1 MPTAPISG
9 GMLPKVRCAL
19 DAVQGGVNTAQ
30 IIDGRVEHAVLLEV
44 FTSTRA
50 WARSSAGG
58 RGHERYPAKVRR
70 RQQILEALAREIEL
84 NPASR
89 ITTARLAGVVGV
101 SEAALYRH
109 FPGKAAMYE
118 ALIEFAEEAVFGL
131 VKQILSADEPDSAHG
146 CRCEQIVHM
155 VLGFAEHNA
164 GITRV
169 LIGEALVGED
179 RALLER
185 VVQVLRAASRPRFG
199 HHHSRRRRC
208 ERHAA
213 QAGPRASRQPHRRVH
228 PRPDAPV
235 QRERAAPPPHR

>member
-1 MPTAPISG
+1 MSESRPI
-9 GMLPKVRCAL
+9 P
-19 DAVQGGVNTAQ
+19 
-30 IIDGRVEHAVLLEV
+30 
-44 FTSTRA
+44 
-50 WARSSAGG
+50 
-58 RGHERYPAKVRR
+58 R

-109 FPGKAAMYE
+109 FSGKAAMFE
-118 ALIEFAEEAVFGL
+118 ALIGFAEDAVFGL
-131 VKQILSADEPDSAHG
+131 VNRILSGDGESAQR
-146 CRCEQIVHM
+146 RCEQIVQV

-169 LIGEALVGED
+169 LIGESLVGED

-185 VVQVLRAASRPRFG
+185 VNRFFERLETQLRIAIRDAEGSSASPARP
-199 HHHSRRRRC
+199 RRRRR
-208 ERHAA
+208 EPHH
-213 QAGPRASRQPHRRVH
+213 RAH

-235 QRERAAPPPHR
+235 QRERTAPPPDRGPGPAVGDALHGSLRLTLRGDR

>member
-1 MPTAPISG
+1 MSDARPSG
-9 GMLPKVRCAL
+9 
-19 DAVQGGVNTAQ
+19 
-30 IIDGRVEHAVLLEV
+30 
-44 FTSTRA
+44 
-50 WARSSAGG
+50 
-58 RGHERYPAKVRR
+58 R
-70 RQQILEALAREIEL
+70 RQQILEALAHEIEL

-131 VKQILSADEPDSAHG
+131 VKRILSADGDSARR
-146 CRCEQIVHM
+146 RCEQIVHM
-155 VLGFAEHNA
+155 MLGFAEHNA

-185 VVQVLRAASRPRFG
+185 VSRFFERIETQVRIIIRDAEDASVTQRNRAAASANLIAAFILGRMHQFSTSG
-199 HHHSRRRRC
+199 LRRRPT
-208 ERHAA
+208 EDLD
-213 QAGPRASRQPHRRVH
+213 RQWAMLA
-228 PRPDAPV
+228 DAIF
-235 QRERAAPPPHR
+235 A